1 MEREALVT
9 KTNAFKLVFIANCV
23 KMLSHNFGGINIV
36 TVYYKVKVIL

>member
-23 KMLSHNFGGINIV
+23 KMAAPFYTTVMVNHYGIM
-36 TVYYKVKVIL
+36 L